1 MKTIHLIPLA
11 LSLLVAASCSSKP
24 HTWQVTL
31 NYHGSTKLVLDIP
44 AEHRHEL
51 REALEKACAPT
62 IINGRPANVRYANEN
77 NLNGYS
83 ITLETDDSQLFTG
96 LLYNNAPFGIG
107 RGGSGTYN
115 FEHVLTEQDADAIR
129 IYIPAWKK

>member
-1 MKTIHLIPLA
+1 MKTTHAIPLA

-31 NYHGSTKLVLDIP
+31 DYHGSTKLVLDIP
-44 AEHRHEL
+44 AEHRHEF
-51 REALEKACAPT
+51 REALEKACAPI

-83 ITLETDDSQLFTG
+83 ITLETDDRQLFTG
-96 LLYNNAPFGIG
+96 FLYNNAPFGIG
-107 RGGSGTYN
+107 CGGSGTYN
-115 FEHVLTEQDADAIR
+115 FEHVLTAQDADAIR